1 MEQRGVLLRGIATF
15 LNAGGSALVDMYDT
29 AISVMTDVLPGEK
42 GKFKAQLKEYEKKI
56 EQLYCEIG
64 KDVVLRDNTAQMSA
78 ATEAKTKLVAEYQ
91 AEIEKI
97 KQRVQQIEEEAAAAS
112 KKKAAQ
118 HAAARVKAAPES
130 PSPPIADAEEFAVT
144 GLPEDSSAATEAAME
159 ETKDV
164 TTEAPAPEIVADA
177 AESAEP
183 ETAAESTDNKP
194 EEAAS
199 AELETLLKNDL
210 LQRCSEKGI
219 EADKRMTKAEII
231 ALLSGR

>member
-15 LNAGGSALVDMYDT
+15 LNAGGSALVDIYDT

-42 GKFKAQLKEYEKKI
+42 GKLNAQLREYEKKI

-64 KDVVLRDNTAQMSA
+64 KDVALRDITAQMSA
-78 ATEAKTKLVAEYQ
+78 ATEAKAKIVVEYQ

-97 KQRVQQIEEEAAAAS
+97 KQRVQQVEAEAAAAA
-112 KKKAAQ
+112 KKKAAPER
-118 HAAARVKAAPES
+118 AAEKVKTAPES
-130 PSPPIADAEEFAVT
+130 PSPPIADAEKFAVT

-164 TTEAPAPEIVADA
+164 TAEAPAPEIVADA

-183 ETAAESTDNKP
+183 EAVGEPTDSTPD
-194 EEAAS
+194 ES
-199 AELETLLKNDL
+199 AERL
-210 LQRCSEKGI
+210 G
-219 EADKRMTKAEII
+219 
-231 ALLSGR
+231 